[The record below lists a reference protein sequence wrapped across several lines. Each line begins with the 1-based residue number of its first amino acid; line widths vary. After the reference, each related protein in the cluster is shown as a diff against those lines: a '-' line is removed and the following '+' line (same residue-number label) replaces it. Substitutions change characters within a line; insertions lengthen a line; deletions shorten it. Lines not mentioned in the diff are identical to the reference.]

1 MERRIKEAVRY
12 LGYGRNAAD
21 EKTLALIKDAFAELE
36 RTAAPRSVC
45 RIFDVDQT
53 KDGRIMIG
61 NMEID
66 SVSLSRNLKGCTKA
80 VLFGAT
86 LGAGTD
92 QLIRRAS
99 VSDMAKAVIMQAC
112 AAAFLEEYCDE
123 EQLRIGRE
131 MEDQGLYLRPRFSP
145 GYGDFDIRYQEPLM
159 RILDCAKS
167 IGLTM
172 TDSFMMTPTKSVT
185 AVIGASPVKERC
197 PARKTVSTEDDDTG
211 DNEQQKG

>member
-66 SVSLSRNLKGCTKA
+66 SVSLSRNLKGCAKA

-145 GYGDFDIRYQEPLM
+145 GYGDFDIRYQEPIM

-172 TDSFMMTPTKSVT
+172 TDSFMMTDRTSV
-185 AVIGASPVKERC
+185 V
-197 PARKTVSTEDDDTG
+197 
-211 DNEQQKG
+211 

>member
-197 PARKTVSTEDDDTG
+197 PIAGCEACGK
-211 DNEQQKG
+211 KGCEYRR